1 MQTGK
6 FLNPAADPFL
16 ETAVQYHQAGRLPDA
31 ELYYRQVLQLDPDHP
46 DALHLLGTLCH
57 QTGNNAMALELI
69 HRAIR
74 IAPQNPLFYNNLG
87 AIYQAMNRPDA
98 ALECCRQAVALAPG
112 YAEAH
117 FNLGNVLARLGRPED
132 AAASYR
138 QALAFG
144 PDYADACIGLGN
156 ALKILG
162 RTSDAAASYQQ
173 ALAINPNYAEAHFN
187 LGCLFTDQDRP
198 EDAALCYQ
206 NALALRPNYAE
217 AHYNLGMALQ
227 QQGRPDEAA
236 QHYRQAVAL
245 RPDYADAHAA
255 IADLLIDAGQFEAA
269 RDALNHALAVKPDHP
284 VSWAAL
290 SRLKKMTPAD
300 RAWLDTALGLLAQGE
315 STLSPD
321 AAIKLHF
328 ALGKYYD
335 DTAQY
340 DAAFPAYRQAHL
352 LKLQAHGATRFDRAE
367 FSLLVD
373 TLIANYSA
381 DFIGQQR
388 QPASPSARPVLVVG
402 MPRSGTT
409 LLEQIIAS
417 HPDAFGAGELN
428 FWWDMA
434 QKTRAAELPGRIEP
448 ALIAE
453 IAGQHEQC
461 LQRYSGHAA
470 RVVDKKPNNFL
481 WLGFIHTILPQA
493 RIIHIRRNPAD
504 TCLSIYFQDFTQAHS
519 YSDDLEDLA
528 YYYREYA
535 RLIDHWRKVLPA
547 DRFMEISY
555 EALIDDQAQWSKRVI
570 TFVGL
575 PWDERCL
582 DFHKTERNVATP
594 SNWQVRQK
602 IYSSSKA
609 RWRHYEKHLGVLL
622 GLLDMEF

>member
-6 FLNPAADPFL
+6 FMNPTADQLL
-16 ETAVQYHQAGRLPDA
+16 ETAVQHHRAGQLPDA
-31 ELYYRQVLQLDPDHP
+31 EACYRQVLLLNPDHS

-57 QTGNNAMALELI
+57 QAGNNEMALELI

-74 IAPQNPLFYNNLG
+74 LDPQNPFIYSNLG
-87 AIYQAMNRPDA
+87 AVYQAMQRPDE
-98 ALECCRQAVALAPG
+98 ALEYCRQAVALAPD

-117 FNLGNVLARLGRPED
+117 FNLGNVLARLGRSAD
-132 AAASYR
+132 ASASYQ
-138 QALAFG
+138 QALALR
-144 PDYADACIGLGN
+144 PDHADAYIGLGN
-156 ALKILG
+156 ALKNLG
-162 RTSDAAASYQQ
+162 RTSDAVACYQK
-173 ALAINPNYAEAHFN
+173 ALALNPNYVEAHFN
-187 LGCLFTDQDRP
+187 LGCIFTDQARP
-198 EDAALCYQ
+198 EDAELCYHK
-206 NALALRPNYAE
+206 ALALRPNYAE

-236 QHYRQAVAL
+236 QHYHQTILL

-255 IADLLIDAGQFEAA
+255 LAELLIDAGQFEAA
-269 RDALNHALAVKPDHP
+269 RTALNHALTVKPGHP

-290 SRLKKMTPAD
+290 TRLRKMTAD
-300 RAWLDTALGLLAQGE
+300 DSDWLDTALGLLAQGE
-315 STLSPD
+315 SALSPD
-321 AAIKLHF
+321 EAIKLQF

-340 DAAFPAYRQAHL
+340 DAAFPAYRQAHT
-352 LKLQAHGATRFDRAE
+352 LKLQASRATRFDRAE

-381 DFIGQQR
+381 HFMSQQR
-388 QPASPSARPVLVVG
+388 ESASLSARPVLIVG
-402 MPRSGTT
+402 MPRSGTS

-434 QKTRAAELPGRIEP
+434 QETRAAELPGRLEP

-453 IAGQHEQC
+453 IADQHEQC
-461 LQRYSGHAA
+461 LQRYSSHAA

-493 RIIHIRRNPAD
+493 RIIHIQRNPVD

-535 RLIDHWRKVLPA
+535 RLMNHWRKVLPA
-547 DRFMEISY
+547 DRLMEISY
-555 EALIDDQAQWSKRVI
+555 EALVDDQAEWSRRAI

-609 RWRHYEKHLGVLL
+609 RWHHYEKHLGVLL
-622 GLLDMEF
+622 GLLDL